1 MDAKLTAKQEKFC
14 NEYLIDMNGT
24 QAAIRSGYSKAT
36 AKELASENLTKPNI
50 QQRLAEL
57 RLPLQEATK
66 LSQEWVL
73 NRFKDISN
81 RCMTAEPVMIRDDEG
96 NMIESGDYKFDSS
109 GANKATEMIAKHLGF
124 FETHNKQKTVQ
135 APVINILPPSV

>member
-1 MDAKLTAKQEKFC
+1 MQPLTEKQEKFC
-14 NEYLIDMNGT
+14 NEFLIDLNAT
-24 QAAIRSGYSKAT
+24 QAAIRCGYSPKT
-36 AKELASENLTKPNI
+36 ANEQASRLLANVNIKDRIEAIRKPLIESTGLN
-50 QQRLAEL
+50 
-57 RLPLQEATK
+57 
-66 LSQEWVL
+66 QEWVL